1 MLDSPRPFTLKN
13 CCMWKK
19 CWKTICSFVQL
30 TYVFGWIWSPSALV
44 HRKSLIKSLF
54 STFPWHVIT
63 CDLPTGKRI
72 GACGGVIRR
81 WAFSQLTLSGNE
93 NKHKKNEYQILFELQ
108 TNWIN
113 TFMSTILAK
122 FSKQN
127 SIQRKLLPS
136 LFVWLQPPKQ
146 NWEYISHKVHNVN
159 VIESNHS
166 EPSPHLHVYAQEFS
180 IKTFDSTMW
189 VVFMNFMHNEKKEK
203 KFKIQFDCVC
213 INRNDNG

>member
-146 NWEYISHKVHNVN
+146 NWEYISHKMHNVN
-159 VIESNHS
+159 VIESFGALSAFACLCSRVFNKNVRFGYVNR
-166 EPSPHLHVYAQEFS
+166 LHEFHAQ
-180 IKTFDSTMW
+180 W
-189 VVFMNFMHNEKKEK
+189 KERK